1 MQVNLPSFQK
11 NDFILS
17 LVVYNYYK
25 KDICLAISHYVLNR
39 QTKLFKALFGLF
51 FLDYKWS
58 FKFFSLIFCGD
69 QRITRRT
76 LWI

>member
-1 MQVNLPSFQK
+1 MQVNLPSLQK

-25 KDICLAISHYVLNR
+25 KDICLDIGHYVPNY

-51 FLDYKWS
+51 SSDYKWS
-58 FKFFSLIFCGD
+58 FFDLFSVV
-69 QRITRRT
+69 ITELYRT
-76 LWI
+76 FWI